1 MDARIKPRQHIRNR
15 FVLIGDIALI
25 IVSVLGSFALRLDV
39 GELPFYFPAVVLMSV
54 VALLVKIPVY
64 FFFGLYRRLWIYA
77 STGELRLITVAVTSA
92 SVITSSVMLVLN
104 LIGFVKP
111 GMPRSALGIDW
122 LLSLVLIGGSR
133 FALRILAEQSMVSRP
148 NEKSK
153 RALIIG
159 AGDAGAL
166 VVRELQRPS
175 QLNLSPVGFLDDDPA
190 KQKHVIYGVK
200 VIGVVNDLASA
211 IDLHHVDEVIIAIP
225 SAPGKLLRMVNEVCR
240 IKGVTSRTMPGIYE
254 LIGGKVSVNRLREV
268 DITDLLR
275 REHVRINDEAVGAA
289 LEGKRVLVTG
299 AGGSIG
305 RELCRQIARR
315 NPAELVLLGHGENSI
330 FEILLELQSDYP
342 ELTIYPVI
350 ADIRNQERLSQIF
363 NQHQPQIVFH
373 AAAHKHVPLMEANI
387 VEAVTNNVLG
397 TRNLTQVSIAHN
409 VERFVLISTDK
420 AVRPSSVYG
429 ATKRLAEMIV
439 LHTARQL
446 ALPKEHRDDVSQVEG
461 TQRAFTIVRF
471 GNVLGS
477 RGSIIPKFKNQIA
490 NGGPVTITHPDMYR
504 FFMTIPEAV
513 YLVLQAASMENGGE
527 TFVLN
532 MGEPVRILDLAE
544 DLIRLSGLE
553 PHRDIEIAYTGIRP
567 GEKLMEELWDE
578 DTPLKPTLHPDISR
592 LEDSASSLSPNLI
605 LSIDTLSRL
614 SHSNDTQAIIQL
626 LNELIP
632 NASIHQQPEA
642 NVKNQTS
649 LLTFDL

>member
-1 MDARIKPRQHIRNR
+1 MKPRQHVRNR
-15 FVLIGDIALI
+15 FVLIGDIAI
-25 IVSVLGSFALRLDV
+25 IIISVLGSFALRLDV
-39 GELPFYFPAVVLMSV
+39 GELPFYFPAAMLMCA
-54 VALLVKIPVY
+54 VALVIKIPTY
-64 FFFGLYRRLWIYA
+64 FFFGLYRRLWVYA
-77 STGELRLITVAVTSA
+77 STGELRLIIASVTSA
-92 SVITSSVMLVLN
+92 SVLTSGVMAL
-104 LIGFVKP
+104 LIVTGNVYP

-122 LLSLVLIGGSR
+122 LISLVLIGGSR
-133 FALRILAEQSMVSRP
+133 FALRILAEQSVITRA
-148 NEKSK
+148 NGRTK

-166 VVRELQRPS
+166 VVRELQKSS
-175 QLNLSPVGFLDDDPA
+175 QLNLIPVGFLDDDPA
-190 KQKHVIYGVK
+190 KQKHAIHGVI
-200 VIGVVNDLASA
+200 VIGRVNDLESA
-211 IDLHHVDEVIIAIP
+211 IDRHGINEIIIAIP
-225 SAPGKLLRMVNEVCR
+225 SAPGGLVRMVNDVCR
-240 IKGVTSRTMPGIYE
+240 LKGIPSRTMPGIYE
-254 LIGGKVSVNRLREV
+254 LIGGKVNVSRLREV

-275 REHVRINDEAVGAA
+275 REPVSVNDEAVGAA

-315 NPAELVLLGHGENSI
+315 NPAELILLGHGENSI

-342 ELTIYPVI
+342 ELTLFPVI
-350 ADIRNQERLSQIF
+350 ADIRNQERLTRIF
-363 NQHQPQIVFH
+363 TQHQPQIVFH
-373 AAAHKHVPLMEANI
+373 TAAHKHVPLMEINV
-387 VEAVTNNVLG
+387 VEAVTNNVIG
-397 TRNLTQVSIAHN
+397 THN
-409 VERFVLISTDK
+409 VVQTALARGTERFVLISTDK

-439 LHTARQL
+439 LNTAH
-446 ALPKEHRDDVSQVEG
+446 AAH
-461 TQRAFTIVRF
+461 RAFTVVRF

-490 NGGPVTITHPDMYR
+490 EGGPVTITHPDMYR

-513 YLVLQAASMENGGE
+513 YLVLQAASMEQGGE

-567 GEKLMEELWDE
+567 GEKLTEELWDE

-592 LEDSASSLSPNLI
+592 LEDNASSLNPNLPQA
-605 LSIDTLSRL
+605 IDSFSRL
-614 SHSNDTQAIIQL
+614 SHLDDIDAIIEL

-632 NASIHQQPEA
+632 NSTIQLSSESDVAS
-642 NVKNQTS
+642 QTS
-649 LLTFDL
+649 LWTYDV

>member
-25 IVSVLGSFALRLDV
+25 IISVLGSFALRLDV
-39 GELPFYFPAVVLMSV
+39 VELPFYFPAAVLMCA
-54 VALLVKIPVY
+54 VALAMKIPTY

-77 STGELRLITVAVTSA
+77 STGELRLITVAVTTA
-92 SVITSSVMLVLN
+92 SVLTSGVMAVLIFTGN
-104 LIGFVKP
+104 VFP

-133 FALRILAEQSMVSRP
+133 FALRILAEHSIASP
-148 NEKSK
+148 ANGKTK
-153 RALIIG
+153 RALIVG

-166 VVRELQRPS
+166 VVRELQKSS
-175 QLNLSPVGFLDDDPA
+175 QLNLVPVGFLDDDPA
-190 KQKHVIYGVK
+190 KQKHAIYGVT
-200 VIGVVNDLASA
+200 VIGKVLDLASA
-211 IDLHHVDEVIIAIP
+211 IDQHGIDEVIIAIP
-225 SAPGKLLRMVNEVCR
+225 SAPGQLVRMVNDVCR
-240 IKGVTSRTMPGIYE
+240 LKGIPSRTMPGIYE
-254 LIGGKVSVNRLREV
+254 LIGGRVNVSRLREV

-275 REHVRINDEAVGAA
+275 REPVRVNDAAVGAA

-315 NPAELVLLGHGENSI
+315 NPAQLVLLGHGENSI
-330 FEILLELQSDYP
+330 FEILLELQNDYP
-342 ELTIYPVI
+342 DLTIHPVI
-350 ADIRNQERLSQIF
+350 ADIRNQERLTQIF
-363 NQHQPQIVFH
+363 ERHQPQIVFH
-373 AAAHKHVPLMEANI
+373 TAAHKHVPLMEINA
-387 VEAVTNNVLG
+387 VEAVTNNVIG
-397 TRNLTQVSIAHN
+397 TYNVVHTALAHN
-409 VERFVLISTDK
+409 TERFVLISTDK
-420 AVRPSSVYG
+420 AVRPSSIYG

-439 LHTARQL
+439 LDAARQT
-446 ALPKEHRDDVSQVEG
+446 R
-461 TQRAFTIVRF
+461 RAFTVVRF

-553 PHRDIEIAYTGIRP
+553 PHRDIEISYTGIRL
-567 GEKLMEELWDE
+567 GEKLTEELWDE
-578 DTPLKPTLHPDISR
+578 GTPLVPTLHPDISR
-592 LEDSASSLSPNLI
+592 LDVDSSSSTLNLPQVIDSLSRI
-605 LSIDTLSRL
+605 C
-614 SHSNDTQAIIQL
+614 HSNDTEAIVKL
-626 LNELIP
+626 LDELIP
-632 NASIHQQPEA
+632 GSSIRETPQPDI
-642 NVKNQTS
+642 TS
-649 LLTFDL
+649 II

>member
-1 MDARIKPRQHIRNR
+1 MRPRQHIRNR

-39 GELPFYFPAVVLMSV
+39 GQLPFYFPAVVFMSV
-54 VALLVKIPVY
+54 VALIIKIPVF

-92 SVITSSVMLVLN
+92 SVIVSSVMLAFN
-104 LIGFVKP
+104 LAGLVKP

-133 FALRILAEQSMVSRP
+133 FALRILAEQSMASRTTGK
-148 NEKSK
+148 NK
-153 RALIIG
+153 RAIIIG

-166 VVRELQRPS
+166 VVRELQKSS
-175 QLNLSPVGFLDDDPA
+175 QLNLTPVGFLDDDPA
-190 KQKHVIYGVK
+190 KQKHAIYGVT
-200 VIGVVNDLASA
+200 VIGTVSDLPAS

-225 SAPGKLLRMVNEVCR
+225 SAPGQWVRRVTDVCR
-240 IKGVTSRTMPGIYE
+240 IKGVVSRTMPGIYE
-254 LIGGKVSVNRLREV
+254 LIGGKVNVSRLREV

-275 REHVRINDEAVGAA
+275 REPVRVNDEAVGATLA
-289 LEGKRVLVTG
+289 GKRVLVTG

-330 FEILLELQSDYP
+330 FEILLELQNDYP
-342 ELTIYPVI
+342 ELTLSPVI
-350 ADIRNQERLSQIF
+350 ADIRDAGRLAQVF
-363 NQHQPQIVFH
+363 KQHQPQVVFH
-373 AAAHKHVPLMEANI
+373 TAAHKHVPLMEANVVDAI
-387 VEAVTNNVLG
+387 TNNILG
-397 TRNLTQVSIAHN
+397 TRNVVQAALDLNT
-409 VERFVLISTDK
+409 ERFVLISTDK
-420 AVRPSSVYG
+420 AVRPSSIYG

-439 LHTARQL
+439 LDAARNT
-446 ALPKEHRDDVSQVEG
+446 K
-461 TQRAFTIVRF
+461 RAFTVVRF

-477 RGSIIPKFKNQIA
+477 RGSIIPIFKNQIA

-553 PHRDIEIAYTGIRP
+553 PQRDIEISYTGIRP
-567 GEKLMEELWDE
+567 GEKLTEELWDE
-578 DTPLKPTLHPDISR
+578 GTPLAKTLHPDIFR
-592 LEDSASSLSPNLI
+592 LENDASALSLNLPQAIDSLS
-605 LSIDTLSRL
+605 TL
-614 SHSNDTQAIIQL
+614 SHSADAEAIIKL
-626 LNELIP
+626 LDELIP
-632 NASIHQQPEA
+632 GSSIRETPYLDI
-642 NVKNQTS
+642 TS
-649 LLTFDL
+649 II